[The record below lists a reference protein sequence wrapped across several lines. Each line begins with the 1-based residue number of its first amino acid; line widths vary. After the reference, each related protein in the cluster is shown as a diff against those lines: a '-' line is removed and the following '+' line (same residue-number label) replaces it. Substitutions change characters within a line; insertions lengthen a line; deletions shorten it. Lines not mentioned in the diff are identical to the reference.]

1 MQCTKHTRI
10 YRVFMAF
17 CTTLTA
23 LSTPAYAADTRQF
36 AELKPAAQETLRQEM
51 LDNLIAIN
59 AIVSLLAD
67 NQVKEA
73 GEVAEKELGRSAMGK
88 NAFKPFEARPGPQM
102 PREMHQL
109 GISGHL
115 AATEFAKAAASGD
128 RDKALKELSAVIGSC
143 VACHASYRTR

>member
-1 MQCTKHTRI
+1 
-10 YRVFMAF
+10 
-17 CTTLTA
+17 
-23 LSTPAYAADTRQF
+23 
-36 AELKPAAQETLRQEM
+36 M
-51 LDNLIAIN
+51 LDNLMALN
-59 AIVSLLAD
+59 AIISLLAG

-73 GEVAEKELGRSAMGK
+73 GEVAENELGRSAMGK
-88 NAFKPFEARPGPQM
+88 NASKPFEARPGPQM

-128 RDKALKELSAVIGSC
+128 RDKALAELSAVIGSC

>member
-1 MQCTKHTRI
+1 MKHPKLTAI
-10 YRVFMAF
+10 HHSFMAF
-17 CTTLTA
+17 CTTLA
-23 LSTPAYAADTRQF
+23 FVATPAGAADPRQL

-51 LDNLIAIN
+51 LDNLIALNVI
-59 AIVSLLAD
+59 ISLLAG

-73 GEVAEKELGRSAMGK
+73 GEVAEKELGRNAMGK
-88 NAFKPFEARPGPQM
+88 NSSKPFDAQPSPQM
-102 PREMHQL
+102 PRKMHQL

-128 RDKALKELSAVIGSC
+128 RDKALRELSAVIGSC